1 MRRNSA
7 KVLCMP
13 KETLTR
19 ITVALA
25 ALAVLLWAATDL
37 SRTLLFSPPDP
48 RPVIARGELAPVEQ
62 TASAIF
68 EEASPS
74 VVFVSTISQAQ
85 TVWGENAVRA
95 GTGSGFLWDRSGHIV
110 TNHHVVAGADQVAV
124 RFGTGEAI
132 TATVVGSSPDHD
144 IAVLRISRPP
154 RGISPIPLGSS
165 SDLKV
170 GQTAFAI
177 GNPFGLDRTLTAG
190 VISALKRR
198 LPTQSGHEI
207 TGVIQTDAAINP
219 GNSGGPLLDSSGR
232 LIGVNSA
239 IASETGAYSGIGF
252 AVPVDAVNKV
262 VPQIISKGSV
272 EQPGIGIQ
280 AANEEAAA
288 RLGVDG
294 IVVVNVTR
302 GSPAERAGI
311 QGVDQATGT
320 LGDVILA
327 VNGEHVRKVSELTEQ
342 LEHIGIGKTAVLT
355 IQRGVHRRDATVN
368 VVDLSSHA

>member
-1 MRRNSA
+1 M
-7 KVLCMP
+7 
-13 KETLTR
+13 
-19 ITVALA
+19 
-25 ALAVLLWAATDL
+25 
-37 SRTLLFSPPDP
+37 
-48 RPVIARGELAPVEQ
+48 
-62 TASAIF
+62 
-68 EEASPS
+68 
-74 VVFVSTISQAQ
+74 STISQAQ

-95 GTGSGFLWDRSGHIV
+95 GTGSGFLWDRGGHIV

-124 RFGTGEAI
+124 RFGSGEAT

-144 IAVLRISRPP
+144 IAVLRISRFPV
-154 RGISPIPLGSS
+154 GTSPIPLGSS

-252 AVPVDAVNKV
+252 AVPVDTVNKV

-272 EQPGIGIQ
+272 ERPGIGIQ

-288 RLGVDG
+288 KLGVDG
-294 IVVVNVTR
+294 IVVVNVTA
-302 GSPAERAGI
+302 GSPAQKAGI
-311 QGVDQATGT
+311 QGVDAATGT
-320 LGDVILA
+320 IGDVIVA

-342 LEHIGIGKTAVLT
+342 LERIGVGKTAVLT
-355 IQRGVHRRDATVN
+355 IQRGEHRRDATVN
-368 VVDLSSHA
+368 VIDLSSHA

>member
-1 MRRNSA
+1 
-7 KVLCMP
+7 MP

-19 ITVALA
+19 ITVALV
-25 ALAVLLWAATDL
+25 ALAMLLWAATDL
-37 SRTLLFSPPDP
+37 SRTLLFSAPDP
-48 RPVIARGELAPVEQ
+48 RPVTARGELAPAEQ
-62 TASAIF
+62 TATAIF
-68 EEASPS
+68 DEASPS
-74 VVFVSTISQAQ
+74 VVFVSTVSQAQ

-95 GTGSGFLWDRSGHIV
+95 GTGSGFLWDRAGHIV

-132 TATVVGSSPDHD
+132 PAKVVGSSPDHD

-154 RGISPIPLGSS
+154 LSTSPIPLGSS

-219 GNSGGPLLDSSGR
+219 GNSGGPLLDSGGR

-252 AVPVDAVNKV
+252 AVPVDTVNKV
-262 VPQIISKGSV
+262 VPQIIAKGSV
-272 EQPGIGIQ
+272 ERPGIGIQ
-280 AANEEAAA
+280 AASEEAAA
-288 RLGVDG
+288 KLGLDG
-294 IVVVNVTR
+294 IVVVNVTS
-302 GSPAERAGI
+302 GSPAEKAGI
-311 QGVDQATGT
+311 QGVDSALGT
-320 LGDVILA
+320 IGDVVLE
-327 VNGEHVRKVSELTEQ
+327 VNGVPVRKVSELTEQ
-342 LEHIGIGKTAVLT
+342 LERIGVGKTAHLT
-355 IQRGVHRRDATVN
+355 VARNGHRREVNVN
-368 VVDLSSHA
+368 VVDLSSRV